1 MILNIPLP
9 PLPSTSLP
17 SHKPKS
23 LPACNST
30 SLSRPSSVHPQS
42 PSPHLLLPPSHPPP
56 SFLVR
61 FKNYSNRDP
70 GGMEGR
76 LSHYTSVFKDHHQTL
91 HIKKKKEKK
100 RKIHIL
106 SCIYKNKVFLF
117 HYFPFWAGSP
127 IIPAFLKTTIK
138 HYTSKKKKKRK
149 EKYTFCPAFTKTKS
163 FFSIIF
169 HSGQALPLYQRF

>member
-61 FKNYSNRDP
+61 FKNYSNRDS

-91 HIKKKKEKK
+91 HI
-100 RKIHIL
+100 
-106 SCIYKNKVFLF
+106 
-117 HYFPFWAGSP
+117 
-127 IIPAFLKTTIK
+127 
-138 HYTSKKKKKRK
+138 KKKKKRK

>member
-1 MILNIPLP
+1 MLLNIPLP

-17 SHKPKS
+17 SHKPKF

-61 FKNYSNRDP
+61 FKNYSNRDS

-91 HIKKKKEKK
+91 HIKKKK
-100 RKIHIL
+100 I
-106 SCIYKNKVFLF
+106 
-117 HYFPFWAGSP
+117 
-127 IIPAFLKTTIK
+127 
-138 HYTSKKKKKRK
+138 KKKII
-149 EKYTFCPAFTKTKS
+149 EKYTFCPAFTKKKS

-169 HSGQALPLYQRF
+169 HSGQALPLYQPF